1 MTHRYSSSSSRPNV
15 NFGTTVSNNSQ
26 FNRQHSILSYHIKET
41 HVSIVDPIH
50 DNTPT
55 NEQRKEIRSS
65 LKTPITYNDDFIPI
79 DDFSNGFTYE
89 SHLGRFCKNVIV
101 VSARHPHSFFLQTI
115 DDLTYSDNFFSKMN
129 EFYNRCFDAKRLV
142 ISKAA
147 LRINLCCVTRDE
159 TENDVWNRAQLLEY
173 HPETD
178 QCSLLLVDLGTWQEC
193 VPRSNLR
200 HILVPFRQECVRSV
214 PCRLAGIAPAKP
226 EKNGLWNEY
235 AIKTF
240 RNVIDNVPTE
250 VEVLD
255 CSSNGS
261 YFVNL
266 FVTTHDTFVCVNDFL
281 LYHKIAIP
289 IDDYKILKPEELDPI
304 THEPLL
310 AIIYEFN
317 LQGELLAEEIKANQ
331 IKQKEEQR
339 KKYEEQQQ
347 YQSNCRLPCVR
358 IIDIPLLSSKKLI
371 FARYNNWVMMPW
383 FSISTLFNPPLS
395 ENTIERFALLYKFS
409 PIIITP
415 LTNAVLCANLEKYIT
430 SINDNRK
437 INFHGHEIKIA
448 LYSIDCVRKLLLNH
462 HCNNEFIFERLDEAR
477 EAEMKDDQD
486 FWEVLQQKQSLIENK
501 KLNEESK
508 QSQIALLKSHKD
520 HLEHR
525 LEQMASSNPDYK
537 SIQRQLIDIMEKLS
551 VFSNDSN
558 SSF

>member
-1 MTHRYSSSSSRPNV
+1 MAHRFSSSTSQPNA
-15 NFGTTVSNNSQ
+15 NFGTPVSNNSQ
-26 FNRQHSILSYHIKET
+26 FNRPPSILSYHVKET
-41 HVSIVDPIH
+41 HVSIIDPIH
-50 DNTPT
+50 DNIPT
-55 NEQRKEIRSS
+55 NEQRKEIRSV
-65 LKTPITYNDDFIPI
+65 LKTPIIYNDDFIPI

-89 SHLGRFCKNVIV
+89 SHLGRFCNNVIV

-115 DDLTYSDNFFSKMN
+115 EDLTYSDNFFSKMN
-129 EFYNRCFDAKRLV
+129 EFYNRCFDAQRLV

-159 TENDVWNRAQLLEY
+159 TETDVWNRAQLLEY

-226 EKNGLWNEY
+226 EKNGLWNECNITD

-255 CSSNGS
+255 RSSNGS

-289 IDDYKILKPEELDPI
+289 IDDCKILKPEELDPI

-317 LQGELLAEEIKANQ
+317 LQG
-331 IKQKEEQR
+331 
-339 KKYEEQQQ
+339 
-347 YQSNCRLPCVR
+347 
-358 IIDIPLLSSKKLI
+358 D
-371 FARYNNWVMMPW
+371 
-383 FSISTLFNPPLS
+383 TLFDPSLS

-409 PIIITP
+409 PVIITP
-415 LTNAVLCANLEKYIT
+415 LTNAVLCANLEKYMT
-430 SINDNRK
+430 LMNDHRK
-437 INFHGHEIKIA
+437 KNFHGHEIKIA

-486 FWEVLQQKQSLIENK
+486 FWEIPQQNHSLIEK
-501 KLNEESK
+501 KKFIEESK
-508 QSQIALLKSHKD
+508 QSQIALLKSHKNQLEH
-520 HLEHR
+520 HLE
-525 LEQMASSNPDYK
+525 QISSSNSNYK
-537 SIQRQLIDIMEKLS
+537 SIQRQLIDTMEKLS
-551 VFSNDSN
+551 VFSSDSN